1 MNQEEIWAK
10 ELRESRIRMIAR
22 IKEAMF
28 IQSPTRRNAL
38 YQQWRKELGDVAA
51 REQAKFT
58 EAVRKGQVSL
68 KKLEDMT

>member
-10 ELRESRIRMIAR
+10 ELHESRLRMIAR
-22 IKEAMF
+22 VKEAMY
-28 IQSPTRRNAL
+28 IQSPTRRNEL

-58 EAVRKGQVSL
+58 EAVRQGRVSL